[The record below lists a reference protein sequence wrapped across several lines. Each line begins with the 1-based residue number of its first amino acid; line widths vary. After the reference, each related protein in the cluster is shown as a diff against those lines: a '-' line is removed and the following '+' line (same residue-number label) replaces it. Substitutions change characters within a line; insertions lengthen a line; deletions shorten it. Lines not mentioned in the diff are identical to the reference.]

1 MSNEGVNTTESGC
14 SSLVHWIYRV
24 HSPFGSCCGAGR
36 VICISHWLRSPQIT
50 VPSIQCWY
58 LITRPYIAM
67 SIYQEIGKYLN
78 SIFPRLSEIP
88 ISIVCIVLE
97 LRLNK
102 QKIIQTIDELSL
114 QMLHIL
120 GFDPMVFRESL
131 RFVINI
137 PRLFFL
143 ILSYPIQ
150 QNICEI

>member
-1 MSNEGVNTTESGC
+1 
-14 SSLVHWIYRV
+14 
-24 HSPFGSCCGAGR
+24 
-36 VICISHWLRSPQIT
+36 
-50 VPSIQCWY
+50 
-58 LITRPYIAM
+58 M
-67 SIYQEIGKYLN
+67 SIYREIGEYLN

-131 RFVINI
+131 RFVIHI
-137 PRLFFL
+137 LVPRLFFL

>member
-1 MSNEGVNTTESGC
+1 
-14 SSLVHWIYRV
+14 
-24 HSPFGSCCGAGR
+24 
-36 VICISHWLRSPQIT
+36 
-50 VPSIQCWY
+50 
-58 LITRPYIAM
+58 M
-67 SIYQEIGKYLN
+67 SIYQEIGKYLT

-102 QKIIQTIDELSL
+102 QKIIQTNDELSL
-114 QMLHIL
+114 HMLHIL
-120 GFDPMVFRESL
+120 GFDPRVFRESL
-131 RFVINI
+131 RFVIHI

>member
-1 MSNEGVNTTESGC
+1 
-14 SSLVHWIYRV
+14 
-24 HSPFGSCCGAGR
+24 
-36 VICISHWLRSPQIT
+36 
-50 VPSIQCWY
+50 
-58 LITRPYIAM
+58 M
-67 SIYQEIGKYLN
+67 SIYQEIGKYLT

-88 ISIVCIVLE
+88 ISSVCIVLE

-102 QKIIQTIDELSL
+102 QMIIQTIDELSL

-131 RFVINI
+131 RFVIHI

-150 QNICEI
+150 QNICEK

>member
-1 MSNEGVNTTESGC
+1 MSCSLDLQGPFSVWVMLWCRQSNLYLALTEITTK
-14 SSLVHWIYRV
+14 H
-24 HSPFGSCCGAGR
+24 GS
-36 VICISHWLRSPQIT
+36 T

-67 SIYQEIGKYLN
+67 SIYREIGEYLN

-120 GFDPMVFRESL
+120 GFDPRVFRESL
-131 RFVINI
+131 RFVIHI
-137 PRLFFL
+137 LVPRLFFL